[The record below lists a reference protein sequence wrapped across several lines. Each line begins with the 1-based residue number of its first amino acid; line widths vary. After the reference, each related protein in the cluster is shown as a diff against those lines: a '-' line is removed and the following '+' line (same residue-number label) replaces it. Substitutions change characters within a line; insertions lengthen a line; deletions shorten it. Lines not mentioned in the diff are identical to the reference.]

1 MRKAQLI
8 TESMTRLRLRVPLE
22 RKALLQRAAALRG
35 ITLTE
40 FVVTAAMEA
49 AVRTIQMD
57 ESMAL
62 SSADS
67 RAFSTAVLHPMA
79 ANARLARAAQEYAKR
94 FDDRAEGLKVEM
106 VSRVFERATTVLG
119 GEDNA
124 SIWMRSSL
132 PALGGQCPLEML
144 ISIDG
149 YETVM
154 AILRRIASGT
164 F

>member
-1 MRKAQLI
+1 MRKAQPI

-22 RKALLQRAAALRG
+22 RKALLQRAAALRE

-40 FVVTAAMEA
+40 FVVSAAMAA

-62 SSADS
+62 SSANS
-67 RAFSTAVLHPMA
+67 RAFSAAILHPVP
-79 ANARLARAAQEYAKR
+79 ANARLARAAQEYAER
-94 FDDRAEGLKVEM
+94 FDERAESVKVEM
-106 VSRVFERATTVLG
+106 VSRVFARATTVLG

-124 SIWMRSSL
+124 NIWMRSGL
-132 PALGGQCPLEML
+132 PVLDGQCPLEL
-144 ISIDG
+144 LTSIDG
-149 YETVM
+149 YETVK
-154 AILRRIASGT
+154 AILGRIASGT